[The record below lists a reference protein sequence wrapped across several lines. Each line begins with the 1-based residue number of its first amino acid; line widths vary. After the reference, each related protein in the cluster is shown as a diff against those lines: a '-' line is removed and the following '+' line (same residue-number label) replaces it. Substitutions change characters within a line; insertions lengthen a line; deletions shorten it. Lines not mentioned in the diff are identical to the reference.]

1 MARQPLLYGR
11 RAENIRRMP
20 IGPDLFELGH
30 AHMKIAHEMIL
41 GGALLGALSVFA
53 GLLSRRVGAPILLV
67 FLALGMLA
75 GEDGP
80 GGVPYGDFASAYL
93 IGSVALAVIL
103 LQGGLQ
109 TTPSMLRLAGWP
121 ALALAVI
128 GVGVT
133 AVCVGAAVSALTGT
147 PFAKAMLVGA
157 AVAPTDA
164 AAVTALLG
172 RAHIALPERVTALL
186 EVESGLNDPMSIF
199 LTVFVIH
206 AIIDP
211 AAITLA
217 GGTMLFLHE
226 MVGGMLLGLGGGWLL
241 ALMLR
246 NLRLEIPTA
255 MVLVLTVGLAVFGL
269 AQVLGTSGF
278 MAIYLVGIM
287 VGATRY
293 PGQQAI
299 TNFFDGVGWL
309 AQIVLFLMLG
319 LLVTPH
325 DLVPFIPLGV
335 TIALILIVVA
345 RPLATFACVLPF
357 RFSWREATF
366 ASWVGLR
373 GAAPIFISF
382 IPALADPVRDE
393 KLFSGVFVVVVVSL
407 VIQGW
412 TIGAAARLLGFATPP
427 HHAKAKPHAT

>member
-1 MARQPLLYGR
+1 MA
-11 RAENIRRMP
+11 
-20 IGPDLFELGH
+20 F
-30 AHMKIAHEMIL
+30 AHELIL
-41 GGALLGALSVFA
+41 GGAALCVLSVLA
-53 GLLSRRVGAPILLV
+53 GLLSRRLGAPVLLV

-75 GEDGP
+75 GRDGP
-80 GGVPYGDFASAYL
+80 GGIPYSDFDLAYL
-93 IGSVALAVIL
+93 IGGVALAVIL
-103 LQGGLQ
+103 LEGGLQ
-109 TTPSMLRLAGWP
+109 TRPAMLRLAGWP

-133 AVCVGAAVSALTGT
+133 AVCVGAAVSALTGV
-147 PFAKAMLVGA
+147 PFRMAMLVGA

-164 AAVTALLG
+164 AAVAALLK
-172 RAHIALPERVTALL
+172 RTRVALPERVTALL

-206 AIIDP
+206 SIIDP
-211 AAITLA
+211 AATTWL
-217 GGTMLFLHE
+217 GGTMLFLRE
-226 MVGGMLLGLGGGWLL
+226 MVGGLLLGLGGGWLL
-241 ALMLR
+241 AQMLR
-246 NLRLEIPTA
+246 SLSLEVPTA
-255 MVLVLTVGLAVFGL
+255 MVLVLAFALTVFGL

-278 MAIYLVGIM
+278 LAIYLVGIV
-287 VGATRY
+287 VGAIRH
-293 PGQQAI
+293 PGHQAI
-299 TNFFDGVGWL
+299 ANFFDGVGWL

-325 DLVPFIPLGV
+325 TLLPFIPTGIA
-335 TIALILIVVA
+335 IALVLIVVA
-345 RPLATFACVLPF
+345 RPLATFACLLPF
-357 RFSWREATF
+357 RFGWRESAF

-412 TIGAAARLLGFATPP
+412 TIGAAARLLGFGTTTPS
-427 HHAKAKPHAT
+427 AKSLSMKAGAV

>member
-1 MARQPLLYGR
+1 MMIVTFGR
-11 RAENIRRMP
+11 RVNGQAAIALRAAGRDIRRMP

-211 AAITLA
+211 AAITLP

-293 PGQQAI
+293 PRQQAI
-299 TNFFDGVGWL
+299 TNSSLMASVSF

-325 DLVPFIPLGV
+325 DLVPSIPLGV

-345 RPLATFACVLPF
+345 RRWRRSPACC
-357 RFSWREATF
+357 RSA
-366 ASWVGLR
+366 
-373 GAAPIFISF
+373 
-382 IPALADPVRDE
+382 
-393 KLFSGVFVVVVVSL
+393 
-407 VIQGW
+407 
-412 TIGAAARLLGFATPP
+412 
-427 HHAKAKPHAT
+427 

>member
-1 MARQPLLYGR
+1 
-11 RAENIRRMP
+11 MP

-30 AHMKIAHEMIL
+30 AHMAFAHELIL
-41 GGALLGALSVFA
+41 GGAVLCVLSVLA
-53 GLLSRRVGAPILLV
+53 GLLSRRLGAPVLLV

-80 GGVPYGDFASAYL
+80 GGIPYDDFASAYL

-103 LQGGLQ
+103 LEGGLQ
-109 TTPSMLRLAGWP
+109 TTPAMLRLAGWP
-121 ALALAVI
+121 ALALAVV

-133 AVCVGAAVSALTGT
+133 AVCVGAAVWALTGV
-147 PFAKAMLVGA
+147 PFRMAMLVGA

-164 AAVTALLG
+164 AAVAALLK
-172 RAHIALPERVTALL
+172 RAHVALPERVTALL

-206 AIIDP
+206 SIIDP
-211 AAITLA
+211 AATTWF

-226 MVGGMLLGLGGGWLL
+226 MIGGMLLGLGGGWLL
-241 ALMLR
+241 VLMLR
-246 NLRLEIPTA
+246 NLSLEVPTA
-255 MVLVLTVGLAVFGL
+255 MVLVLAFALAVFGV

-278 MAIYLVGIM
+278 LAIYLVGIM
-287 VGATRY
+287 VGATRH
-293 PGQQAI
+293 PGRQAI
-299 TNFFDGVGWL
+299 ANFFDGFGWL

-325 DLVPFIPLGV
+325 NLVPFIPTGV
-335 TIALILIVVA
+335 AIALVLIVVA
-345 RPLATFACVLPF
+345 RPLATFACLVPF
-357 RFSWREATF
+357 RFGWRESAF

-412 TIGAAARLLGFATPP
+412 TIGAAARLLGFSARISASQDT
-427 HHAKAKPHAT
+427 KARVA